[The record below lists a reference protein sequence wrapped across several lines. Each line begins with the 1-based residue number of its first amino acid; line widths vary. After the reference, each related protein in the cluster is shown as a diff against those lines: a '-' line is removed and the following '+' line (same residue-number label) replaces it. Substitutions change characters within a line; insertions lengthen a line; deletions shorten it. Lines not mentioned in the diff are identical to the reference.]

1 LRQDAE
7 EEHPVGILESLCM
20 VGCHPVRLKIMAVLY
35 DNIEMGYSDLA
46 RAVGVSENLLNH
58 HLKRLKGLVE
68 KSDAGYR
75 LTWRGRIVWEEAR
88 RLLGSSVEALD
99 QPPNP
104 LEISTIARRIAAFV
118 VDIILFFIATG
129 AVLDGT
135 LLHGMA
141 GLVLAVW
148 SIDPTSAIASLQALV
163 ERSLVGY
170 SNVFFASYIFLTLM
184 EAYKGQTPGKHLLG
198 LRVVKIDGSKPS
210 LVEAGIR
217 NAGKI
222 FLLPVDLLLGLALY
236 RKKGFIRFTEY
247 YTGTIVVREG
257 LGARR

>member
-1 LRQDAE
+1 
-7 EEHPVGILESLCM
+7 
-20 VGCHPVRLKIMAVLY
+20 
-35 DNIEMGYSDLA
+35 MG
-46 RAVGVSENLLNH
+46 VN
-58 HLKRLKGLVE
+58 VE
-68 KSDAGYR
+68 VA
-75 LTWRGRIVWEEAR
+75 
-88 RLLGSSVEALD
+88 D
-99 QPPNP
+99 QAPNP
-104 LEISTIARRIAAFV
+104 LELGTVARRIAAFFI
-118 VDIILFFIATG
+118 DIFLFFVATG
-129 AVLDGT
+129 AVLDRA

-141 GLVLAVW
+141 ALALAVW
-148 SIDPTSAIASLQALV
+148 SMDSASIVASLQTLV

-198 LRVVKIDGSKPS
+198 LRVVKVDGGKPS

-247 YTGTIVVREG
+247 YTRTIVVREG
-257 LGARR
+257 LGVDRWGVRSKGFTSE